1 MCWYDSGRLPTLMTA
16 EKADRNDLAY
26 GMITKGLKN
35 LPKSLIALLCF

>member
-1 MCWYDSGRLPTLMTA
+1 MTA

-35 LPKSLIALLCF
+35 LAKELDCVVVLLTQLNRALE